1 VTRSAGQNTRRGGR
15 SGRGIEGTTRQS
27 SGERP
32 PSPKRRRYTHKT
44 MRLDAETSNSN
55 SNSPRTFSN
64 GSSLSPLHKAALSN
78 TTNGVS
84 HSQGTANSAPSSHT
98 NGAMSALRAAAPT
111 YFGHDREEV
120 TRILIQSLSDLG
132 YNGAAGTLS
141 RESGYELESPTVAAF
156 RNAVLQG
163 EWAEAESLLFGSHS
177 SGSGGGGVSISN
189 GSSHQNG
196 GLVLAE
202 GADKDQM
209 LFGMRQQKFLE
220 LLEERDLGNALMVL
234 RQELTP
240 LHQDIGK
247 LHALS
252 RYTDTLLGRR
262 VHSAAPFE
270 FALG

>member
-1 VTRSAGQNTRRGGR
+1 
-15 SGRGIEGTTRQS
+15 
-27 SGERP
+27 
-32 PSPKRRRYTHKT
+32 
-44 MRLDAETSNSN
+44 MRLDAEISTSNSA
-55 SNSPRTFSN
+55 SPRTFSN
-64 GSSLSPLHKAALSN
+64 GSSLSPLHKVALSN

-84 HSQGTANSAPSSHT
+84 HPQSTTNGAPSSYT
-98 NGAMSALRAAAPT
+98 NGASSTSRVLAPT

-156 RNAVLQG
+156 RNSVLQG
-163 EWAEAESLLFGSHS
+163 EWAEAESLLFGSHPAA
-177 SGSGGGGVSISN
+177 GEGGGGVSISN
-189 GSSHQNG
+189 GNSHPSG

-202 GADKDQM
+202 GAEKDQM
-209 LFGMRQQKFLE
+209 LFWLRQQKFLE

-252 RYTDTLLGRR
+252 RYFSTVLDLR
-262 VHSAAPFE
+262 AD
-270 FALG
+270 